1 MTDFSADEGM
11 IRELAYRKWEQAGC
25 PHGEQD
31 RFWQEAEQELSA
43 VGSIGGGVDSVSGS
57 HSSEVKDVVQEASEE
72 SFPASDAPAWTGST
86 VSGDDKPDEV

>member
-1 MTDFSADEGM
+1 MTDSPADEGT

-43 VGSIGGGVDSVSGS
+43 GGADGVGSVSGS
-57 HSSEVKDVVQEASEE
+57 HSSEVKDIVQEASEE
-72 SFPASDAPAWTGST
+72 SFPASDAPAWTGAT

>member
-1 MTDFSADEGM
+1 MADSEVDEQL

-31 RFWQEAEQELSA
+31 RFWQEAEQELAA
-43 VGSIGGGVDSVSGS
+43 VGNIAGDAESVSGS
-57 HSSEVKDVVQEASEE
+57 HSSEVRDVVQEASEE

-86 VSGDDKPDEV
+86 VSGDDTPDEV

>member
-1 MTDFSADEGM
+1 MTDSPADEGT

-43 VGSIGGGVDSVSGS
+43 GGAGDVGSVSGS
-57 HSSEVKDVVQEASEE
+57 HSSEVKDIVQEASEE
-72 SFPASDAPAWTGST
+72 SFPASDAPAWTGAT

>member
-1 MTDFSADEGM
+1 MTDSSADEGT

-43 VGSIGGGVDSVSGS
+43 DGGSGIESVSGS
-57 HSSEVKDVVQEASEE
+57 HSSEVLDVVQEASED
-72 SFPASDAPAWTGST
+72 SFPASDAPSWIGST